1 MTEVEVT
8 RLVILVDV
16 GTVDTVVVGVTW
28 VGVIDRVEV
37 VDVRAVVEEVVTGL
51 EVVCAAVV
59 AVTLLLVVAGF
70 VDVVEGLVEV
80 VVVGFDDV
88 VLGLLVVEAGFVLVV
103 LVRGVVV
110 AAGFVLVVTGFVV
123 VVVTAA
129 TTPLLTTRVVPRLTV
144 ERVCFDEV
152 DEARLPK
159 LSVGFEVPLPSS
171 RVGCVALFCKLS
183 SRSCFL
189 VAGPSNVDASRRQR
203 LCRASSCCWRPS
215 CSSA

>member
-1 MTEVEVT
+1 M
-8 RLVILVDV
+8 V
-16 GTVDTVVVGVTW
+16 GGVV
-28 VGVIDRVEV
+28 
-37 VDVRAVVEEVVTGL
+37 AGL
-51 EVVCAAVV
+51 EVVFAVV
-59 AVTLLLVVAGF
+59 IVVTLLLVALVVDGF
-70 VDVVEGLVEV
+70 IDVVEGLVEV

-103 LVRGVVV
+103 LVRDVVV
-110 AAGFVLVVTGFVV
+110 VAGFVLVVTGFVV

-129 TTPLLTTRVVPRLTV
+129 TTPLLRTRLVPRLTV

-152 DEARLPK
+152 VDARLPK

-183 SRSCFL
+183 CRSCFL

-203 LCRASSCCWRPS
+203 LCRASSCCWRPL
-215 CSSA
+215 CSSALHRLVARSAASSSNSRAMVCRLAAASRRD